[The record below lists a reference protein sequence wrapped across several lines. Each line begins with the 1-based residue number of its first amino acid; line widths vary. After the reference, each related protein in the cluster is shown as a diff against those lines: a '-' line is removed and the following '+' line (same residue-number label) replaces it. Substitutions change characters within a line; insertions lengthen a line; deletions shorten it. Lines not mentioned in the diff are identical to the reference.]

1 MHLHI
6 TQVKWQFF
14 NVQLTANL
22 ADSVLMAWDH
32 ETGAINEGGRWANH
46 ATCSLAIPAN
56 EGVLYRHRAA
66 LANEAGGMIV
76 TEDSTIGAD
85 RWMQVRLQI
94 FPDGRCGAALD
105 GRARSRL
112 SVPLALDRPFRV
124 IVQGMSVGTEVL
136 VGPMTIWSGVKK
148 GVDWT
153 ALDRR
158 R

>member
-1 MHLHI
+1 
-6 TQVKWQFF
+6 
-14 NVQLTANL
+14 
-22 ADSVLMAWDH
+22 
-32 ETGAINEGGRWANH
+32 
-46 ATCSLAIPAN
+46 
-56 EGVLYRHRAA
+56 
-66 LANEAGGMIV
+66 MIV